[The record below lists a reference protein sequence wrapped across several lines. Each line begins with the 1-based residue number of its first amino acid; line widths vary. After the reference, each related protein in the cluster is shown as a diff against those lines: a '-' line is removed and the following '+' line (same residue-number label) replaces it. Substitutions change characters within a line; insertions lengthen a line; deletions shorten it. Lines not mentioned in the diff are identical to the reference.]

1 MKNPYNILDLPLDA
15 TPSQIVRAQMT
26 ALRKR
31 KYSNREIT
39 EAQAILRKP
48 ASRLAADFTFPI
60 LDSLSVPPLI
70 SQTQV
75 NHIDITSIDIN
86 KYNSLK

>member
-15 TPSQIVRAQMT
+15 TPLQIVRAQIP

-31 KYSNREIT
+31 KYSNKEIT

-60 LDSLSVPPLI
+60 LGSLSVPLLI
-70 SQTQV
+70 SQAKV